1 MSLKYID
8 LTLPTPQRNIA
19 CDEALIDLCENGY
32 DHEILRFWEPREYF
46 VVVGYSSKIE
56 LEVNMPSCR
65 KSRIPIL
72 RRCSGGGTVLQ
83 GPGCLNYSLV
93 LKIWDSAPRNSVSET
108 NAFIMKCHKEA
119 LQEIIGSEIGI
130 QGFSDLALGMLKFSG
145 NAQYRK
151 KHFLLFHG
159 TILLQLDIRLVE
171 ELLLI
176 PSRQPRYRQGRSH
189 EEFLTNL
196 NVPPRTI
203 KEALQKSWNAE
214 EELKNVPFEKIDR
227 LVRKQYSTDEWNFKF

>member
-1 MSLKYID
+1 
-8 LTLPTPQRNIA
+8 
-19 CDEALIDLCENGY
+19 
-32 DHEILRFWEPREYF
+32 
-46 VVVGYSSKIE
+46 
-56 LEVNMPSCR
+56 MPSCQ

-93 LKIWDSAPRNSVSET
+93 LKIGDSAPRNSVSET

-151 KHFLLFHG
+151 RHFLLFHG
-159 TILLQLDIRLVE
+159 TILLRLDIRLVE

-176 PSRQPRYRQGRSH
+176 PSRQPPYRQGRSH
-189 EEFLTNL
+189 DEFLANL

-214 EELKNVPFEKIDR
+214 EELKNVPFERIDR